1 MRLKQITLFGFKSFA
16 DRTIITVPH
25 GIVSIVGPN
34 GCGKSNISDA
44 VLWAIGEQSAKTLRA
59 DRMEDVLFNGT
70 ERRKPMGMAEVS
82 LTFEGLDG
90 SLTSRFGEFSEL
102 TVTRRLFRSGE
113 SEYLINK
120 VPCRLKD
127 IRDLLLEAGGSFKG
141 HTIIEQGKVDG
152 LINASPVERRGL
164 IEEAAGIAK
173 YKLRKT
179 EAIRKLEATEQNLLR
194 VKDIIG
200 EVKRQ
205 INALDRQAKKAHS
218 AQQLAG
224 QIRTLELS
232 LSVHRLHA
240 LHARQAEIAR
250 QQGERQQAEAQQLAT
265 IGELEAGIEQLQ
277 ITQVEAHQAIRAL
290 EQELFSRESEQQQAA
305 GRLEHLQEQ
314 QAAWTVEAGQLTADA
329 ALLDEAIARQQAE
342 VAERRVTLV
351 DLQLEQLQREAA
363 LEQQHMQVET
373 LERAADEAV
382 HTQEMLN
389 RQLFAALAAVSEA
402 QNRLTL
408 LKARVTSLERER
420 ERLANERRRSEE
432 ELAQTTVRRVAA
444 LARRQALTEQM
455 NNGHTAHHESLVAI
469 EQGRQALAGI
479 EQEQNRRQAA
489 LTEAT
494 VRLASLQELEAG
506 LLRQQAELRDTLT
519 TYGPVAASDLHELV
533 ADLIDVQSPYER
545 AIEAA
550 LAEQLQAFVVDEV
563 QTAKSAVAFLKQ
575 HTIGRAHFLPTQ
587 STLAH
592 PEASAQPPPAI
603 PDPGLIPAA
612 RMVTPRAGADRNL
625 IAPLIERL
633 LGRVWI
639 VADLDDAVRLHPALP
654 AGGLLVTVDGDLL
667 LPSGVIA
674 GGHPPEAGSGQGHGL
689 LQQRRLRQQIEAE
702 LPELDAAV
710 ADLSRRGQTLREQ
723 VEAASARERLQG
735 DALQALQMEAMSQQ
749 KEIDQ
754 LEQAEERLRAQLALL
769 DQEAALI
776 AQEVADVDRQQREVE
791 VELGQLAQQRQ
802 AMEADLSDRIAAV
815 AGTAQGR
822 DAAQERLTQLKVDVA
837 SGRERVEQL
846 IAALEHLRRLAEQV
860 TRQLDEKRAR
870 LQWLA
875 EQQER
880 AGDEAGRL
888 REQQQS
894 MAAAVGV
901 LRARRQTAVDEVAQQ
916 ETLLRVRQAEEKEQ
930 RRRLDEVQAVV
941 VKGQQELLEVGYE
954 VNRVADFLETV
965 YHLTPERAM
974 AEAAPLLVITEDDG
988 RPDGEADPPSAEGAI
1003 NRAEQDLTALKAKR
1017 EQLGLVNP
1025 AAIEE
1030 YEELQQRYE
1039 FLTKQEADLTRS
1051 MEDLREAIAKI
1062 NRTTRNLF
1070 VETFAELNRRFGELF
1085 GRFFPGGHASLAL
1098 LDEQNPLES
1107 GIEIMAQPPGKRLRT
1122 IHLLS
1127 GGEKALTAIALLM
1140 ASFLIAPSPFC
1151 LLDEIDAPLDEENIR
1166 RFTTVLKTMVEQTQF
1181 LIVTHNKRTME
1192 IADQLYGVTMEE
1204 PGVSKMIGVRLD
1216 VAEQLAVSA

>member
-16 DRTIITVPH
+16 DRTVITVPH

-102 TVTRRLFRSGE
+102 TVTRRLFRSGD

-173 YKLRKT
+173 YKLRKA
-179 EAIRKLEATEQNLLR
+179 EAVRKLEATEQNLLR

-218 AQQLAG
+218 AQQLTG

-232 LSVHRLHA
+232 LSVHRLQT
-240 LHARQAEIAR
+240 LRDRQAEAVR
-250 QQGERQQAEAQQLAT
+250 QQNERQQVEAQQLAAV
-265 IGELEAGIEQLQ
+265 GALEAEIEQLQ
-277 ITQVEAHQAIRAL
+277 IAQVEAHQAIRAL
-290 EQELFSRESEQQQAA
+290 EQELFGRESEQQQAA
-305 GRLEHLQEQ
+305 GRLEHLKEQ
-314 QAAWTVEAGQLTADA
+314 QAAWMAEAGQLAADA
-329 ALLDEAIARQQAE
+329 ALLEEAIARQQAE
-342 VAERRVTLV
+342 AADRRATLAE
-351 DLQLEQLQREAA
+351 LQLEQQQREAA
-363 LEQQHMQVET
+363 LQHQQLQAEA
-373 LERAADEAV
+373 LERAADDAV
-382 HTQEMLN
+382 QTQETLN

-408 LKARVTSLERER
+408 LQARVASLQRER
-420 ERLANERRRSEE
+420 ERSANERRRVEE
-432 ELAQTTVRRVAA
+432 ELAQTTVQRVGV
-444 LARRQALTEQM
+444 LVRRQELTEQM
-455 NNGHTAHHESLVAI
+455 NDGQAVHHDALAAI
-469 EQGRQALAGI
+469 EQGRQALAAV
-479 EQEQNRRQAA
+479 EQERGRRQAA

-494 VRLASLQELEAG
+494 IRLASLQELEAG

-519 TYGPVAASDLHELV
+519 TYGPLAASDLRGLV

-550 LAEQLQAFVVDEV
+550 LAEQLQAFVVDEIHI
-563 QTAKSAVAFLKQ
+563 ARSAVAFLKQ
-575 HTIGRAHFLPTQ
+575 HTIGRAHFFPTR
-587 STLAH
+587 T
-592 PEASAQPPPAI
+592 PAI
-603 PDPGLIPAA
+603 HAEALERHQAVPDPRLIPAT
-612 RMVTPRAGADRNL
+612 RLVTPRPDAALEVVEPL
-625 IAPLIERL
+625 IARL
-633 LGRVWI
+633 LERVWV
-639 VADLDDAVRLHPALP
+639 VADLDDAVRLQPMLP
-654 AGGLLVTVDGDLL
+654 TGSLVVTVDGDLL

-689 LQQRRLRQQIEAE
+689 LQQRRLRQQLESE
-702 LPELDAAV
+702 LPQLDRAAT
-710 ADLSRRGQTLREQ
+710 DLSRQVQTLQEH
-723 VEAASARERLQG
+723 VEASSAREQQQR
-735 DALQALQMEAMSQQ
+735 DALQALQMEAISQQ
-749 KEIDQ
+749 KEVDR
-754 LEQAEERLRAQLALL
+754 LGQAEERLRAQLALL
-769 DQEAALI
+769 DQETALI
-776 AQEVADVDRQQREVE
+776 AQEEAEVERRHREVE
-791 VELGQLAQQRQ
+791 TELAQLARQRQ
-802 AMEADLSDRIAAV
+802 ALEAELSDRGAAV
-815 AGTAQGR
+815 AGAAEER
-822 DAAQERLTQLKVDVA
+822 DAAQHRLTQLKVEVA

-846 IAALEHLRRLAEQV
+846 IAAVEHLRRLAEQV
-860 TRQLDEKRAR
+860 TRQHDEKRAR

-875 EQQER
+875 AQRDR
-880 AGDEAGRL
+880 AEEEAGRL
-888 REQQQS
+888 REQQQN
-894 MAAAVGV
+894 AAEAVGA
-901 LRARRQTAVDEVAQQ
+901 LRARRRTAVDEVAQQ
-916 ETLLRVRQAEEKEQ
+916 EALLRVRQAEEKEQ
-930 RRRLDEVQAVV
+930 RRRLEQLQEVVAEGRQHV
-941 VKGQQELLEVGYE
+941 LEIGYE
-954 VNRVADFLETV
+954 TSRVADFLATV
-965 YHLTPERAM
+965 YHLAPEDAV
-974 AEAAPLLVITEDDG
+974 AEAAPLLTVPDGDG
-988 RPDGEADPPSAEGAI
+988 RPEEEAEAAAI
-1003 NRAEQDLTALKAKR
+1003 DKAEQELTALKAKR
-1017 EQLGLVNP
+1017 EQLGPINP

-1030 YEELQQRYE
+1030 HEELQQRYD

-1062 NRTTRNLF
+1062 NRTTKSLF

-1085 GRFFPGGHASLAL
+1085 GRFFPGGHAALAL

-1151 LLDEIDAPLDEENIR
+1151 LLDEIDAPLDEENVR

-1204 PGVSKMIGVRLD
+1204 PGVSKIIGVRLD